1 MTALHRAW
9 INEQADKAKR
19 DQGFHPL
26 YWQYDQA
33 TQGWW
38 LMRKRNAMGADKIY
52 GPFHEAE
59 AKLAGALHGVPFGE
73 KHD

>member
-1 MTALHRAW
+1 MSAQHRAW

-52 GPFHEAE
+52 GP
-59 AKLAGALHGVPFGE
+59 LP
-73 KHD
+73 